1 MSIVSS
7 IAQIGT
13 LAGTVRDIVSAFK
26 SQPKQRAQTP
36 QAGNGVQRPARDFES
51 VLAHVTRVNTR
62 FVELRDVDGNGQLNP
77 IELGVDE
84 DLFAALDKDRNG
96 EISVAELNQY
106 YLENQTGVPGTELSV
121 ST

>member
-1 MSIVSS
+1 MSIVGS

-13 LAGTVRDIVSAFK
+13 LAGAVRDIVSAFK

-36 QAGNGVQRPARDFES
+36 EAANGVQRPATDFES
-51 VLAHVTRVNTR
+51 VMAYVTRVNAR
-62 FVELRDVDGNGQLNP
+62 FVELRDVDGNGRLNP
-77 IELGVDE
+77 VELGVNE
-84 DLFAALDKDRNG
+84 ELFVALDKDRNG

-106 YLENQTGVPGTELSV
+106 YLETQTGVPGTELSV